1 MTRLRSDLL
10 GGKSSARETGD
21 TFLNGEL
28 PFLALYHFTALVL
41 RISNNGKIQN
51 TILTLDKVLNVS
63 MYGLLHFDEIQYDG
77 EHVKWP

>member
-1 MTRLRSDLL
+1 LTRLRSDLL

-51 TILTLDKVLNVS
+51 TILAPDNVPNVFIYAS
-63 MYGLLHFDEIQYDG
+63 LRFDQIQYVG
-77 EHVKWP
+77 EQAKWP